1 MPIDRSSLV
10 RFCLGLLCLLT
21 TGLVQA
27 QQLGNEAPIVIN
39 RGQDAAI
46 PIAIVPF
53 AWEAAAAPDTTFI
66 DVVMRADLNRSGQ
79 FNALA
84 RERVIEVPSRGSEIR
99 FPTFKMLKQD
109 YIVVG
114 RVLQADG
121 GAFSVEFELHD
132 VNKQTQLLGLVLP
145 VRPGEFRAVS
155 HQIADLVY
163 EKILGVRGAFFTRIA
178 YITNKRLAEG
188 KHEYA
193 IWIADSDGYN
203 PQRIVW
209 NAEPFLSPAW
219 SPDGKSLAYM
229 SFERQGGHTIY
240 VHELATGARRL
251 VTSFKG
257 INGAPAFS
265 PDGSTLALTLSKSG
279 NPEIYTL
286 NLATN
291 SLTQLTRHFGI
302 DTEAVWMPGGNSL
315 LFTSDRSGKPQ
326 IYALSA
332 GGGTPERVSSVG
344 EYNAR
349 ARVSYDGR
357 LLAMVQGNKNV
368 YRIAVVDRERGGAG
382 AVRLISPGPLDES
395 PSFAPNASMVL
406 YAAREG
412 NRGVLYAAAV
422 DGSVRQRL
430 ALADGDVREPAW
442 GPFRQR

>member
-1 MPIDRSSLV
+1 MMRTASTVLLLLLALIGYSRDASAQGLDID
-10 RFCLGLLCLLT
+10 
-21 TGLVQA
+21 
-27 QQLGNEAPIVIN
+27 IVDG
-39 RGQDAAI
+39 REAAI
-46 PIAIVPF
+46 PIAIIPF
-53 AWEAAAAPDTTFI
+53 AWEAAAMPDQTQI
-66 DVVMRADLNRSGQ
+66 DQVVRADLNRSGQ
-79 FNALA
+79 FRALR
-84 RERVIEVPSRGSEIR
+84 REDIIELPVRGADIR
-99 FPTFKMLKQD
+99 FPTWKMLKQD
-109 YIVVG
+109 YVVIG
-114 RVLQADG
+114 RVLGAEG
-121 GAFSVEFELHD
+121 GAYKVEFELHN
-132 VNKQTQLLGLVLP
+132 VLKQQSELALVLP
-145 VRPGEFRAVS
+145 VRPGEFRQVS

-163 EKILGVRGAFFTRIA
+163 EKILKVRGAFFTRIA
-178 YITNKRLAEG
+178 YITAKRQAQG
-188 KHEYA
+188 KYEYA

-219 SPDGKSLAYM
+219 SPDGRYLAYV
-229 SFERQGGHTIY
+229 SFERVGGHTIY
-240 VHELATGARRL
+240 MHELATGSRRL

-265 PDGSTLALTLSKSG
+265 PDGSKLALTLSKSG

-286 NLATN
+286 DLASN
-291 SLTQLTRHFGI
+291 SLTQLTRHFAI
-302 DTEAVWMPGGNSL
+302 DTEAAWMPGGNSL

-326 IYALSA
+326 IYSLASV
-332 GGGTPERVSSVG
+332 GGTPERITSVG

-349 ARVSYDGR
+349 VTPSYDGR
-357 LLAMVQGNKNV
+357 LLAMVQGNRNV

-382 AVRLISPGPLDES
+382 AVRMISPGPLDES

-412 NRGVLYAAAV
+412 NRGVLYAASV

>member
-1 MPIDRSSLV
+1 MMRTASSVLLLLLALLAHATRGHAQGLDID
-10 RFCLGLLCLLT
+10 
-21 TGLVQA
+21 
-27 QQLGNEAPIVIN
+27 IVDG
-39 RGQDAAI
+39 REAAI

-53 AWEAAAAPDTTFI
+53 AWEAAAMPDQTQI
-66 DVVMRADLNRSGQ
+66 DQVVRADLNRSGQ
-79 FNALA
+79 FRALR
-84 RERVIEVPSRGSEIR
+84 REDVIELPVRGPDIK
-99 FPTFKMLKQD
+99 FPTWKMLKQD
-109 YIVVG
+109 YIVIG
-114 RVLQADG
+114 RVLGADAG
-121 GAFSVEFELHD
+121 TYRVEFELHN
-132 VNKQTQLLGLVLP
+132 VLKQQAELALVLP
-145 VRPGEFRAVS
+145 VRPGEFRQVS

-178 YITNKRLAEG
+178 YITAKRQAQG
-188 KHEYA
+188 KYEYA
-193 IWIADSDGYN
+193 IWIADSDGHN
-203 PQRIVW
+203 PQRIAW

-219 SPDGKSLAYM
+219 SPDGRHLAYV
-229 SFERQGGHTIY
+229 SFERVGGHTIY
-240 VHELATGARRL
+240 MHELATGSRRL
-251 VTSFKG
+251 VTSYKG

-265 PDGSTLALTLSKSG
+265 PDGSKLALTLSKSG

-286 NLATN
+286 DLASN
-291 SLTQLTRHFGI
+291 SLTQLTRHFAI
-302 DTEAVWMPGGNSL
+302 DTEAAWMPGGNSL

-326 IYALSA
+326 IYSLASV
-332 GGGTPERVSSVG
+332 GGTPERITSVG

-349 ARVSYDGR
+349 VTPSYDGR
-357 LLAMVQGNKNV
+357 LLAMVQGNRNV

-412 NRGVLYAAAV
+412 NRGVLYAASI

>member
-1 MPIDRSSLV
+1 MQRIINALILLAMCGLCRTGMAQGLEID
-10 RFCLGLLCLLT
+10 
-21 TGLVQA
+21 
-27 QQLGNEAPIVIN
+27 IVN
-39 RGQDAAI
+39 GREAAI
-46 PIAIVPF
+46 PVTVVPF
-53 AWEAAAAPDTTFI
+53 AWEAAAMPDGTSI
-66 DVVMRADLNRSGQ
+66 DQVVRADLNRSGQ
-79 FNALA
+79 FRVL
-84 RERVIEVPSRGSEIR
+84 RKEDVIELPARGGDIK
-99 FPTFKMLKQD
+99 FPTWKMMKQD

-114 RVLQADG
+114 RVQTAEG
-121 GAFSVEFELHD
+121 GGYRVEFELHN
-132 VNKQTQLLGLVLP
+132 VLKQESLLSLALP
-145 VRPGEFRAVS
+145 VRPGEFRQVS

-178 YITNKRLAEG
+178 YITQKRLGEG
-188 KHEYA
+188 KFENA
-193 IWIADSDGYN
+193 IWIADSDGFN

-219 SPDGKSLAYM
+219 SPDGKSLAYV

-240 VHELATGARRL
+240 IHELATGSRRL

-257 INGAPAFS
+257 INGAPTFS
-265 PDGSTLALTLSKSG
+265 PDGSTLAVTLSKSG

-286 NLATN
+286 NLASN
-291 SLTQLTRHFGI
+291 NLTQLTRHFAI
-302 DTEAVWMPGGNSL
+302 DTESAWMPGGNSL

-326 IYALSA
+326 IYALPAS
-332 GGGTPERVSSVG
+332 GGTPERITSVG

-349 ARVSYDGR
+349 VTPSYDGR
-357 LLAMVQGNKNV
+357 LLAMVQGSKNV

-412 NRGVLYAAAV
+412 NRGVLYAASI

-430 ALADGDVREPAW
+430 ALPDGDVREPAW

>member
-1 MPIDRSSLV
+1 MTGEPMHRLISALFLLAMFAVARNGAAQGLEID
-10 RFCLGLLCLLT
+10 
-21 TGLVQA
+21 
-27 QQLGNEAPIVIN
+27 IVN
-39 RGQDAAI
+39 GREAAI

-53 AWEAAAAPDTTFI
+53 AWEAAAMPDPTGI
-66 DVVMRADLNRSGQ
+66 DAVVRADLNRSGQ
-79 FNALA
+79 FRAL
-84 RERVIEVPSRGSEIR
+84 RKEDIIELPSRGADIK
-99 FPTFKMLKQD
+99 FPTWKLLKQD
-109 YIVVG
+109 YVVVG
-114 RVLQADG
+114 RVQSSGEG
-121 GAFSVEFELHD
+121 GYRVEFELHD
-132 VNKQTQLLGLVLP
+132 VLKQQSLLALALP
-145 VRPGEFRAVS
+145 VRPGEFRQVS

-178 YITNKRLAEG
+178 YITQKRLGEG
-188 KHEYA
+188 KFENA
-193 IWIADSDGYN
+193 IWIADSDGFN

-219 SPDGKSLAYM
+219 SPDGKSLAYV

-240 VHELATGARRL
+240 IHELATGSRRL

-257 INGAPAFS
+257 INGAPTFS
-265 PDGSTLALTLSKSG
+265 PDGSTLALTLSRSG
-279 NPEIYTL
+279 NPEIYLL
-286 NLATN
+286 NLASN
-291 SLTQLTRHFGI
+291 NLTQLTRHFSI
-302 DTEAVWMPGGNSL
+302 DTEAAWMPGGGSL

-326 IYALSA
+326 IYSVPV
-332 GGGTPERVSSVG
+332 GGGSPERVTSSG

-349 ARVSYDGR
+349 VSASYDGR
-357 LLAMVQGNKNV
+357 LLAMVQGSKNV

-412 NRGVLYAAAV
+412 NRGVLYAASV

-430 ALADGDVREPAW
+430 ALPDGDVREPAW

>member
-1 MPIDRSSLV
+1 MMRTASTVLLLLLALIGYSRDASAQGLDID
-10 RFCLGLLCLLT
+10 
-21 TGLVQA
+21 
-27 QQLGNEAPIVIN
+27 IVDG
-39 RGQDAAI
+39 REAAI

-53 AWEAAAAPDTTFI
+53 AWEAAAMPDQTQI
-66 DVVMRADLNRSGQ
+66 DQVVRADLNRSGQ
-79 FNALA
+79 FRALR
-84 RERVIEVPSRGSEIR
+84 REDIIELPVRGADIR
-99 FPTFKMLKQD
+99 FPTWKMLKQD
-109 YIVVG
+109 YVVIG
-114 RVLQADG
+114 RVLGAEG
-121 GAFSVEFELHD
+121 GAYKVEFELHN
-132 VNKQTQLLGLVLP
+132 VLKQQSELALVLP
-145 VRPGEFRAVS
+145 VRPGEFRQVS

-163 EKILGVRGAFFTRIA
+163 EKILKVRGAFFTRIA
-178 YITNKRLAEG
+178 YITAKRQAQG
-188 KHEYA
+188 KYEYA

-219 SPDGKSLAYM
+219 SPDGRYLAYV
-229 SFERQGGHTIY
+229 SFERVGGHTIY
-240 VHELATGARRL
+240 MHELATGSRRL

-265 PDGSTLALTLSKSG
+265 PDGSKLALTLSKSG

-286 NLATN
+286 DLASN
-291 SLTQLTRHFGI
+291 SLTQLTRHFAI
-302 DTEAVWMPGGNSL
+302 DTEAAWMPGGNSL

-326 IYALSA
+326 IYSLASV
-332 GGGTPERVSSVG
+332 GGTPERITSVG

-349 ARVSYDGR
+349 VTPSYDGR
-357 LLAMVQGNKNV
+357 LLAMVQGNRNV

-382 AVRLISPGPLDES
+382 AVRMISPGPLDES

-412 NRGVLYAAAV
+412 NRGVLYAASV